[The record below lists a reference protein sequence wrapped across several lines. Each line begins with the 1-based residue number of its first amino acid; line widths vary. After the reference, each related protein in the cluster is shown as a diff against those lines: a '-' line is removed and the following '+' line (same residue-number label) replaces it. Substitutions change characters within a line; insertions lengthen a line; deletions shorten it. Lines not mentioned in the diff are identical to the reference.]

1 MKKQI
6 TMGLIGIICLIV
18 GLNATAV
25 AYENPITDST
35 TIMNDQCPGN
45 PNNDDC

>member
-1 MKKQI
+1 MKKQLMMVI
-6 TMGLIGIICLIV
+6 PSVLCLIV

-45 PNNDDC
+45 PNKDDC